1 MLTINNCTIVG
12 RCSGL
17 RKVENDDWDGD
28 CIYEVSIATDEGYG
42 DDEYTSF
49 IPISFF
55 ASPAQQEWME
65 RELVNGNII
74 GAVGHL
80 HQNRWTNDE
89 GELRSRIV
97 LYARQVEF
105 FGRKVREDVKEAS
118 EEATTPKRR
127 GRKTSASKTSTKK
140 QPATKSRRKSSA
152 PSDEELF
159 GC

>member
-12 RCSGL
+12 RVAGT
-17 RKVENDDWDGD
+17 RKVESPDWDGD
-28 CIYEVSIATDEGYG
+28 CIYEVSLATDEGYG

-65 RELVNGNII
+65 RELVNGNIV

-80 HQNRWTNDE
+80 HQNRWTNDD
-89 GELRSRIV
+89 GELRSRIL

-105 FGRKVREDVKEAS
+105 FGRKVREDVKEAN

-127 GRKTSASKTSTKK
+127 GRKTSASKTTAKK
-140 QPATKSRRKSSA
+140 PATKSRRKASG
-152 PSDEELF
+152 PSEEELF

>member
-12 RCSGL
+12 RVSGL
-17 RKVENDDWDGD
+17 RKVESDDWGGD
-28 CIYEVSIATDEGYG
+28 CIYEVAIATDEGYG

-55 ASPAQQEWME
+55 ASPAQQVWME
-65 RELVNGNII
+65 KELTNGNII

-80 HQNRWTNDE
+80 HQNRWTNED
-89 GELRSRIV
+89 GELRSRIL

-105 FGRKVREDVKEAS
+105 FGRKVREEVKEAD

-127 GRKTSASKTSTKK
+127 GRKTSASKTAKK
-140 QPATKSRRKSSA
+140 PAAKSNRRKA
-152 PSDEELF
+152 AGPSEEELF

>member
-12 RCSGL
+12 RVSGL
-17 RKVENDDWDGD
+17 RKVESDEWGGD

-65 RELVNGNII
+65 RELQNGNII

-80 HQNRWTNDE
+80 HQNRWTNED
-89 GELRSRIV
+89 GELRSRIL

-105 FGRKVREDVKEAS
+105 FGRKVREEVKEAD

-127 GRKTSASKTSTKK
+127 GRKTSASKTAKK
-140 QPATKSRRKSSA
+140 PVAKSNRRKA
-152 PSDEELF
+152 AGPSEEELF